1 MRFLPKNCLFGPYY
15 TTYRYFAS
23 FLYSFLPGPLGQ
35 CISVTYPTYPR
46 RTANLP
52 GSLSCFEKE
61 PDCSWSS
68 GSQNLGAKN
77 KRGEV
82 EEIMVA
88 MTKVTPS
95 RPERSLPPLY

>member
-1 MRFLPKNCLFGPYY
+1 ME
-15 TTYRYFAS
+15 TSAYRDEPPTS
-23 FLYSFLPGPLGQ
+23 F
-35 CISVTYPTYPR
+35 
-46 RTANLP
+46 P

-61 PDCSWSS
+61 PDSSWSR

-82 EEIMVA
+82 VEIMVA

-95 RPERSLPPLY
+95 GPERCLPPLYWRAFKCNKQTATATKTPLKK